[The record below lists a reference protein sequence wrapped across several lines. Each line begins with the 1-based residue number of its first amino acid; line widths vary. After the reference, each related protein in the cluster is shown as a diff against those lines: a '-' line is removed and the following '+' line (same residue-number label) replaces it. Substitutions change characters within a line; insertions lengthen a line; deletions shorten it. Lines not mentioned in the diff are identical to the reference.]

1 MAGVDLYGGDAQ
13 RIRSQYQTS
22 LGRDA
27 SDDEVTGWLSGS
39 YGGGTTD
46 DWLRQISGS
55 HEAQQRNP
63 QPQVPSFSAPPQQQ
77 NPGVNYAFDTGGA
90 QADPMAQARQGL
102 ASTYQQFLG
111 RSASDDELNNWLS
124 GAYGYGGG
132 LQNYDKYINAIMG
145 SHEARNYRPPGTP
158 QPGGYQNLEWW
169 QQQGTPTIDIFDPTT
184 GQLKP
189 GWSRTARG
197 YERTGGAAGAP
208 GAPGGSSVPGPV
220 GGDFQTW
227 FMGLTGGRPPSPQ
240 SLEALAPI
248 LQQYGIRLGPKNARG
263 FTDGIILPNG
273 QFVDVITAAT
283 ETGGTGWAW
292 QTGGGSHGGPQA
304 PGNQYSDPYTQFLEM
319 LLKGRIGNLG
329 QPVNDPY
336 RQQYMDAMSRRSAAL
351 TAAEPDYQ
359 TLVGSMRNRVTD
371 LRGPGYTG
379 AENEAVRTGALDP
392 IEQDRQAARQR
403 VIERLAA
410 RGITLESGIA
420 QQALNDV
427 DKAFDGM
434 RATTQTTLTTSDLQR
449 REGRNQ
455 RADAM
460 ETGIYD
466 IGQARSREQLDV
478 FSAMQVL
485 EGMMQAEQDARERE
499 QLSIGGA
506 LADLG
511 PQRLQLAMQAA
522 GMGGNP
528 SSNFSSLLGLAG
540 LNQNAA
546 LLNQRNSG
554 QLWSGIGQAAYYLS
568 NAGR

>member
-1 MAGVDLYGGDAQ
+1 
-13 RIRSQYQTS
+13 
-22 LGRDA
+22 
-27 SDDEVTGWLSGS
+27 
-39 YGGGTTD
+39 
-46 DWLRQISGS
+46 
-55 HEAQQRNP
+55 
-63 QPQVPSFSAPPQQQ
+63 
-77 NPGVNYAFDTGGA
+77 
-90 QADPMAQARQGL
+90 
-102 ASTYQQFLG
+102 
-111 RSASDDELNNWLS
+111 
-124 GAYGYGGG
+124 
-132 LQNYDKYINAIMG
+132 
-145 SHEARNYRPPGTP
+145 
-158 QPGGYQNLEWW
+158 
-169 QQQGTPTIDIFDPTT
+169 
-184 GQLKP
+184 
-189 GWSRTARG
+189 
-197 YERTGGAAGAP
+197 
-208 GAPGGSSVPGPV
+208 
-220 GGDFQTW
+220 
-227 FMGLTGGRPPSPQ
+227 
-240 SLEALAPI
+240 
-248 LQQYGIRLGPKNARG
+248 
-263 FTDGIILPNG
+263 
-273 QFVDVITAAT
+273 
-283 ETGGTGWAW
+283 
-292 QTGGGSHGGPQA
+292 
-304 PGNQYSDPYTQFLEM
+304 
-319 LLKGRIGNLG
+319 
-329 QPVNDPY
+329 VNDPY